1 MIVLVSLIVVVIV
14 CLGEGERQGESGGPF
29 PVNKFFTFSEIDNF
43 WIGNCHSSK

>member
-29 PVNKFFTFSEIDNF
+29 PGNFVFSEIDNF